1 MGKRTGVKPHTR
13 KVKTAT
19 GSTKTIKVKRSVRNK

>member
-13 KVKTAT
+13 KVKTST
-19 GSTKTIKVKRSVRNK
+19 GGTRRVGVKRSVRNK